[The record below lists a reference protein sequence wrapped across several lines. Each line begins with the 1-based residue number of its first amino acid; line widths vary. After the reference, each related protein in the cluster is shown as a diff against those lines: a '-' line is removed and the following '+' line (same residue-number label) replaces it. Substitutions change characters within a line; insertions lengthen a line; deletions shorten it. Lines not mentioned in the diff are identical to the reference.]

1 MTAAR
6 YLCLGLPLLAVLAA
20 ARWDRDRA
28 ARAAALLAFVAAFVG
43 VAALHE
49 VARTTGWYAFAPV
62 DGAYRGLPVDL
73 WLGWAALWGP
83 LPVLLRRVL
92 PLPVALGLL
101 GWLDVVTMPALRPLL
116 VLGPDWLTGEV
127 AGLLGVA
134 LPAQLLGR
142 WSADRRH
149 LSARVLL
156 QLGLFG
162 VLLLWFL
169 PTVAFT
175 LAGDSWTW
183 LDGLSASRL
192 LLLAQV
198 ALLVATP
205 AVTAVH
211 EFAVRGGGT
220 PYPWDPPG
228 RFVTTGPYAYLANPM
243 QAGAVALM
251 LLTALV
257 AGSAVLAVGAVL
269 AVAFS
274 VAVAGPHED
283 HDLDHR
289 YGRRWRDHRRRV
301 RPWWPRWR
309 PYLPGEPAV
318 LWLDD
323 DCGPCAAVRRF
334 LERRRPVSLTI
345 APAARHPTEVLWRA
359 GYAGGDGHT
368 ERGVAAVA
376 RALEHVHLGWAWV
389 GWILRLP
396 GIIWLAQLV
405 TDAMIAPPHPSRPR
419 GERCPTPSA
428 ASSTGR
434 WRRSASTASPG
445 SRHVPSPPRPG

>member
-1 MTAAR
+1 MTAVR

-20 ARWDRDRA
+20 ARCDRDRA
-28 ARAAALLAFVAAFVG
+28 ARAAALLAFVAAAVG

-49 VARTTGWYAFAPV
+49 MSRATGWYAFAPV

-83 LPVLLRRVL
+83 LPVLLRRML

-101 GWLDVVTMPALRPLL
+101 GWLDAVTMPALRPLL
-116 VLGPDWLTGEV
+116 QLGPDWLAGEAV
-127 AGLLGVA
+127 GLLGVA

-149 LSARVLL
+149 LRARVLL

-169 PTVAFT
+169 PTLAFT
-175 LAGDSWTW
+175 LSGGSWAWLAG
-183 LDGLSASRL
+183 LPASGL
-192 LLLAQV
+192 LLVAQA

-205 AVTAVH
+205 ALAAVG

-228 RFVTTGPYAYLANPM
+228 RFVDTGPYAYLANPM
-243 QAGAVALM
+243 QVGVVALM

-257 AGSAVLAVGAVL
+257 TGSAALAVGAGL

-274 VAVAGPHED
+274 VAVAGPHEA
-283 HDLDHR
+283 HDLAARH
-289 YGRRWRDHRRRV
+289 GRRWREHRRRV
-301 RPWWPRWR
+301 RAWWPRWR

-323 DCGPCAAVRRF
+323 DCGTCTAVRRF
-334 LERRRPVSLTI
+334 LERRRPVNLTI
-345 APAARHPTEVLWRA
+345 SPAARHPTAVLVRA
-359 GYAGGDGHT
+359 RYTGGDGHPAQ
-368 ERGVAAVA
+368 GVAAVA

-389 GWILRLP
+389 GWLLRLP
-396 GIIWLAQLV
+396 GASWLAQLV
-405 TDAMIAPPHPSRPR
+405 TDAVITPPHPARPR
-419 GERCPTPSA
+419 GERCPTPSDV
-428 ASSTGR
+428 SSTAP
-434 WRRSASTASPG
+434 WRPSASTASPA
-445 SRHVPSPPRPG
+445 SRRAPSPPRPG

>member
-1 MTAAR
+1 VTAAR
-6 YLCLGLPLLAVLAA
+6 YLCLALPLLAVLAA
-20 ARWDRDRA
+20 ARWDRDRT
-28 ARAAALLAFVAAFVG
+28 ARAAALLAFVAAAVG

-49 VARTTGWYAFAPV
+49 LSRATGWYAFAPV

-73 WLGWAALWGP
+73 WIGWAALWGP

-101 GWLDVVTMPALRPLL
+101 GWLDAVTMPALDPLL
-116 VLGPDWLTGEV
+116 RLGPDWLVGEAV
-127 AGLLGVA
+127 GLLGVA

-162 VLLLWFL
+162 VLLLWLL
-169 PTVAFT
+169 PTLAFT
-175 LAGDSWTW
+175 LGGGSWAR
-183 LDGLSASRL
+183 LAELPVSRL
-192 LLLAQV
+192 VLVAQV

-205 AVTAVH
+205 ALAAVR

-243 QAGAVALM
+243 QVGAVALM
-251 LLTALV
+251 MLTALV
-257 AGSAVLAVGAVL
+257 TGSAALAVGAAS

-274 VAVAGPHED
+274 AAVAGPHED
-283 HDLDHR
+283 HDLDGR
-289 YGRRWRDHRRRV
+289 YGQRWRDHRRRV

-334 LERRRPVSLTI
+334 LERRRPVNLTI
-345 APAARHPTEVLWRA
+345 MPAARHPAGVLWRA
-359 GYAGGDGHT
+359 GYTGGDGHR

-376 RALEHVHLGWAWV
+376 RALEHLHLGWAWL
-389 GWILRLP
+389 GWLLRLP
-396 GIIWLAQLV
+396 GIAWLAQLV
-405 TDAMIAPPHPSRPR
+405 TDAMIAPPHPCRPA

-434 WRRSASTASPG
+434 
-445 SRHVPSPPRPG
+445 